1 MPNPANLNVFTCD
14 AGTFSIS
21 DAING
26 QSALIM
32 YDSLK
37 QAALLPELRQR
48 RSGDGAMVI
57 MPYDEKTP
65 EALFSQLQ
73 ACFGTETRSVKAREF
88 YWAEYDAYDTL
99 SFVVGKSSNSV
110 PAAGSPV
117 TVSIDALSKSQNG
130 NYIKPLPT
138 YYAWIKENN
147 RQLVIISAVGG
158 TSTVTL
164 QPVNGETLDLTQ
176 YSRYTII
183 IDPLRKYTLGDAAN
197 IATEGMVL
205 NPPTMYKS
213 FVQTH
218 EKGININQDEI
229 NGYVYDRTFKII
241 KGVDTAHNAVEYFYI
256 PEVNRTLD
264 AYISDNRNLDTLF
277 GKRDYGNSK
286 GFDGLIPNA
295 EKFGM
300 WNVGYDIFT
309 NISLKQILFG
319 MIKTLRRINGCTNYM
334 LAHDFMFGMDWSDS
348 IAGLITAAKQSYQ
361 YELFGAGGTG
371 LRDFSYY
378 EFGVFEAFGY
388 KFTPYMLDMFD
399 SRRYASMLEYFALMM
414 PLTKF
419 RDQDGNAVPFLT
431 YVNLEGAEPAT
442 SRNIWSYDFRQ
453 QGGRT
458 VNCYCNTTWGIEIH
472 RPTAL
477 GIIKKLSTN

>member
-1 MPNPANLNVFTCD
+1 MPNPANLNVFSCD

-26 QSALIM
+26 QSGLIM
-32 YDSLK
+32 YDALK
-37 QAALLPELRQR
+37 QAALLPDLRQR

-65 EALFSQLQ
+65 EALFSQIQ
-73 ACFGTETRSVKAREF
+73 ACFGAENRTVKAREF

-99 SFVVGKSSNSV
+99 TFVVGKSAV
-110 PAAGSPV
+110 AIPAAGAPV

-130 NYIKPLPT
+130 NYIKPLPL

-164 QPVNGETLDLTQ
+164 QPVNGEVLDLTQ

-183 IDPLRKYTLGDAAN
+183 INPLRKYTLGDTTD
-197 IATEGMVL
+197 IVSEGMVL

-213 FVQTH
+213 YVQKN
-218 EKGININQDEI
+218 EKRIGIFQDEI
-229 NGYVYDRTFKII
+229 DGYVYDRTFKII

-256 PEVNRTLD
+256 PEVNRVLT
-264 AYISDNRNLDTLF
+264 AYANDNKNLDTLF
-277 GKRDYGNSK
+277 GRRDYGNQK
-286 GFDGLIPNA
+286 GFDGIVPNA

-348 IAGLITAAKQSYQ
+348 IASLITASKQSYQ
-361 YELFGAGGTG
+361 YELFGSGGIG

-399 SRRYASMLEYFALMM
+399 TRRYGSILEYFALMM
-414 PLTKF
+414 PLAKF
-419 RDQDGNAVPFLT
+419 RDQDGNMVPFLT
-431 YVNLEGAEPAT
+431 YVNLVGAEPA
-442 SRNIWSYDFRQ
+442 NVDNMWSWDFRK
-453 QGGRT
+453 QGKRT
-458 VNCYCNTTWGIEIH
+458 FDVFLSTTWGTEIH

-477 GIIKKLSTN
+477 GIIKKTSTN